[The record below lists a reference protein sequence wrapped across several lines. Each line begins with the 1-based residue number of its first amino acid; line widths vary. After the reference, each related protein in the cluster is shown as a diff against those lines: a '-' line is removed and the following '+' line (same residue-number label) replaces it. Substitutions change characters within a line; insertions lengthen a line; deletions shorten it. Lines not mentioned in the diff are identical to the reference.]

1 MSNDYTS
8 SLNISY
14 DTLMSCSLYELQYW
28 CDKARE
34 KMERAEALAE
44 KNK

>member
-14 DTLMSCSLYELQYW
+14 DILMSCSLYELQYW

-44 KNK
+44 NNK